1 MIVQRVPGREKR
13 LERLSSSTTAVRVTI
28 ISIVVGKLWGVWCII
43 EGYTKYSIIRFLSTV
58 HTTCRFFSQP
68 VVFLNWINYRSKR
81 RGTIKNPSKDL
92 RVLYFLEENNR
103 LHQAEKVKIAKIERF
118 LKVETRTH
126 VAWGYLYQN
135 VFYINT
141 LVF

>member
-1 MIVQRVPGREKR
+1 M
-13 LERLSSSTTAVRVTI
+13 
-28 ISIVVGKLWGVWCII
+28 
-43 EGYTKYSIIRFLSTV
+43 
-58 HTTCRFFSQP
+58 
-68 VVFLNWINYRSKR
+68 
-81 RGTIKNPSKDL
+81 
-92 RVLYFLEENNR
+92 LYFLEENNR